1 MMFISSTIYHAM
13 KNNTAHKYILRIID
27 HSMIYVAISG
37 TYTPVLLTV
46 VGGWIGWFVFI
57 LLWGTTI
64 WGILYKSISVNVN
77 PKLSLIVYLVMG
89 WVGIIFLP
97 IIIMRTSW
105 LFILFI
111 VLGGLSYTIGAW
123 FYAQKPSILSYD
135 LAYFIVISFNV
146 SFNSN
151 TLFYLENLK

>member
-1 MMFISSTIYHAM
+1 
-13 KNNTAHKYILRIID
+13 
-27 HSMIYVAISG
+27 
-37 TYTPVLLTV
+37 
-46 VGGWIGWFVFI
+46 
-57 LLWGTTI
+57 
-64 WGILYKSISVNVN
+64 
-77 PKLSLIVYLVMG
+77 MG

-135 LAYFIVISFNV
+135 LAYFIVIASMFHLIAILY
-146 SFNSN
+146 FI
-151 TLFYLENLK
+151 